1 MPRTNLQYARD
12 FNPYAKGVTID
23 ELLKVRRQLA
33 KVMNQRIVRLRD
45 TKSPITG
52 ESYTFGAYDLMS
64 DYLKNRDKNRFSEVL
79 KPQEYIDKDTG
90 KIQVS
95 KIKQEIRT
103 LQGFEELKSSRVG
116 GMHEI
121 EAARVAT
128 FMSVKQED
136 GVVSRAALNEK
147 TVTSKDFYDFLNS
160 KTYTEISESMDS
172 DKLVE
177 EYDVAADRGATKRQI
192 VTALNKYVKG
202 LKDNE
207 RISVKGVQ
215 EALGAIKI
223 RKK

>member
-23 ELLKVRRQLA
+23 ELLRVRRQLA
-33 KVMNQRIVRLRD
+33 KVMNQRMVRLEQN
-45 TKSPITG
+45 KSPITG

-64 DYLKNRDKNRFSEVL
+64 DYLKDRDRNRFSEVL
-79 KPQEYIDKDTG
+79 KPQEYTDKETG
-90 KIQVS
+90 KMQVG
-95 KIKQEIRT
+95 KIKAEIRA

-121 EAARVAT
+121 EAARIAT
-128 FMSVKQED
+128 FTGAREED
-136 GVVSRAALNEK
+136 GVISRPALNEE

-160 KTYTEISESMDS
+160 KTFTEISDKIDS

-192 VTALNKYVKG
+192 VRALNQYVKG
-202 LKDNE
+202 LKMGE